1 MAALVEAPHPTW
13 SRATAGAAR
22 RLAAVTAAGG
32 LLGLL
37 VGGVGGRL
45 AMMLL
50 ARLNPEATGVTS
62 DDGFTIGRLTTA
74 SLNLL
79 VIGTLLGVFGAG
91 IYFVLRGLMV
101 GPRWFQVLSVS
112 VGPAVVVGSQI
123 VHTDGVDFTLDP
135 ALLGVAL
142 FVVLPGIYAAS
153 LTILA
158 EHWLDEE
165 GRFATSS
172 PWLADLPLLL
182 WLPIAPLLGV
192 LVVGLAAFEAVRRTR
207 RGSALLAH
215 HAMPWLARGALAI
228 VFLAAMLDLAHDA
241 VILA

>member
-1 MAALVEAPHPTW
+1 L
-13 SRATAGAAR
+13 
-22 RLAAVTAAGG
+22 
-32 LLGLL
+32 
-37 VGGVGGRL
+37 
-45 AMMLL
+45 
-50 ARLNPEATGVTS
+50 
-62 DDGFTIGRLTTA
+62 
-74 SLNLL
+74 
-79 VIGTLLGVFGAG
+79 
-91 IYFVLRGLMV
+91 
-101 GPRWFQVLSVS
+101 
-112 VGPAVVVGSQI
+112 
-123 VHTDGVDFTLDP
+123 
-135 ALLGVAL
+135 
-142 FVVLPGIYAAS
+142 

-165 GRFATSS
+165 GPFATSS
-172 PWLADLPLLL
+172 PWLAGLPLLL